1 MSQPWT
7 LMLHNGSMQSLVATA
22 MYAEKPKLLAVY
34 VHDGRSNDV
43 RAFECFGHQIERYNV
58 AKRLELTLTHLG
70 ASADAA
76 TAEPGVGPRVPLA
89 DLQELMAVAGLALQ
103 LKAER
108 LIWPVQVGD
117 DYEAL
122 ARYTESVLLVQ
133 QMIRLERGVELA
145 IDLPLLEMND
155 RQLVEVGLQMEVP
168 WTLARSCEART
179 NEPCGQCAG
188 CKRRAAAFESAAVD
202 DPLQLTA
209 RA

>member
-1 MSQPWT
+1 
-7 LMLHNGSMQSLVATA
+7 MLHDGSMQSLVATA

-58 AKRLELTLTHLG
+58 PKRLELTLTHLG

-89 DLQELMAVAGLALQ
+89 DMQELMAGAGLALQ

-117 DYEAL
+117 DFEVL
-122 ARYTESVLLVQ
+122 ARMTESVLLVQ
-133 QMIRLERGVELA
+133 QIIRLERSVELA

-155 RQLVEVGLQMEVP
+155 RQLVEVGMQMEVP
-168 WTLARSCEART
+168 WTLSRSCEART
-179 NEPCGQCAG
+179 SEPCGQCAG
-188 CKRRAAAFESAAVD
+188 CKRRAAAFEAAAID